1 MTLRRWALALLALSG
16 GGCARLRR
24 ARPRGAV
31 TREVD
36 PRAQNATACADPRYL
51 AASRI
56 ALPVNGRATD
66 VAVAGGGGRRFVA
79 WVDDGGAHAWDFGA
93 RHLLAGRALCDE
105 AARSARRSL
114 GWARPDPCAASGS
127 VARGGGRVAALR
139 VEDLGGGDVLV
150 ATVSVPGGRRFEPQQ
165 LSVRSSRD
173 EAPSVVWD
181 GGAFV
186 AAWSEPIHGAKPR
199 AYLGLIDR
207 EGRRMGSAMRALT
220 DDTVGLTRARVAFA
234 GPDLLFAALRD
245 DGGVELRESGPR
257 GCDEPLL
264 PQPPPPPVAG
274 AALTDAR
281 GRL

>member
-1 MTLRRWALALLALSG
+1 MTLRRWALALLALA
-16 GGCARLRR
+16 GCARIRR
-24 ARPRGAV
+24 ARHRGAV
-31 TREVD
+31 AREVD
-36 PRAQNATACADPRYL
+36 PRAQNATACTDPRFVATARL
-51 AASRI
+51 
-56 ALPVNGRATD
+56 ALPLSGRATD

-79 WVDDGGAHAWDFGA
+79 WVDDRGAHAWDFGV

-105 AARSARRSL
+105 DARAARRSL
-114 GWARPDPCAASGS
+114 GWARPDPCAAMGS
-127 VARGGGRVAALR
+127 VARGGGRVATLR
-139 VEDLGGGDVLV
+139 VEDRGGGDVLV
-150 ATVSVPGGRRFEPQQ
+150 ATVTTHGGRAFEPQQ

-173 EAPSVVWD
+173 DAPSVVWD

-186 AAWSEPIHGAKPR
+186 AAWSEPIHGARPR

-207 EGRRMGSAMRALT
+207 DGRRLGSAMRALT
-220 DDTVGLTRARVAFA
+220 EDSVGLTHARVAFA

-264 PQPPPPPVAG
+264 PQPPPAPEAG
-274 AALTDAR
+274 TALTDAR